1 MKSVIRMLLFVSA
14 TGALSAQTAEIDIRQ
29 ALDQITGHAK
39 RLLTLLDQLEPEN
52 WVSSKGAP
60 EAYVGQWKSSRAQ
73 AQALIG
79 DAQSLA
85 KEPDKLPVALQTYF
99 RVQAVQSLVGSLV
112 EAIRKYQNPA
122 MADLFTGVAA
132 EGSVDRERLQQY
144 MVNLATEKEQM
155 LKIMDHEAQR
165 CRGMLS
171 RQPAPQPTRK

>member
-1 MKSVIRMLLFVSA
+1 MKPAIRMLLLVSA

-73 AQALIG
+73 AQALIVDG
-79 DAQSLA
+79 QSLA

-132 EGSVDRERLQQY
+132 EGSVDRERLRQY
-144 MVNLATEKEQM
+144 MGN
-155 LKIMDHEAQR
+155 
-165 CRGMLS
+165 
-171 RQPAPQPTRK
+171 